1 MTREKEKTC
10 CFTGHRLIPLAK
22 KDLIRANLAHAI
34 GALYRNGYRHF
45 VAGGAVG
52 FDTIAA
58 EAVLAFRKERSDVR
72 LSLLLP
78 CENQD
83 EHWSSVDKAVYRRI
97 LSSADSVE
105 YVCKVYTPTC
115 MRERNLKLAER
126 ADILISYVSRWSS
139 GSAQTVRMAERLGK
153 EVYNLYPKLDAESGF

>member
-1 MTREKEKTC
+1 MADFLAC
-10 CFTGHRLIPLAK
+10 SFTGHRHIKEAHKENIKLLVF
-22 KDLIRANLAHAI
+22 RAVEYAYSR
-34 GALYRNGYRHF
+34 GCRDF
-45 VAGGAVG
+45 FSGGAVG
-52 FDTIAA
+52 FDTITAQ
-58 EAVLAFRKERSDVR
+58 EVLAFRDSHSDVR
-72 LSLLLP
+72 LCLLLP